1 MKRRLI
7 ALLALINENNEVLIS
22 LRKNRKEYNGYWEYP
37 GGKVENGETLEQA
50 LVREIKEELNLE
62 IAKSCIAPLTFA
74 VDEQEMNQKILFL
87 YVCRKWDGPLKSLID
102 QKIEWVKP
110 VNLAQYQMPHSN
122 LFLNAILR
130 DFIYRFKMKPSFF
143 DMQIRIDQEEGKK

>member
-7 ALLALINENNEVLIS
+7 ALLALINNNNEVLIS

-62 IAKSCIAPLTFA
+62 IAKNCIAPLTFA
-74 VDEQEMNQKILFL
+74 VDEQEMSQKILFL
-87 YVCRKWDGPLKSLID
+87 YVCRKWDGPIKSLID

-110 VNLAQYQMPHSN
+110 INLAQYQMPNSN

-130 DFIYRFKMKPSFF
+130 DFI
-143 DMQIRIDQEEGKK
+143 

>member
-7 ALLALINENNEVLIS
+7 ALLALINEKNEVLIS
-22 LRKNRKEYNGYWEYP
+22 LRKNRKEYNDYWEYP
-37 GGKVENGETLEQA
+37 GGKVENGETLEHA

-74 VDEQEMNQKILFL
+74 VDEQEINQNILFL
-87 YVCRKWDGPLKSLID
+87 YVCRKWDGPIKSLLD

-110 VNLAQYQMPHSN
+110 VDLVQYQMPHSN

-130 DFIYRFKMKPSFF
+130 DFV
-143 DMQIRIDQEEGKK
+143 

>member
-22 LRKNRKEYNGYWEYP
+22 LRKNRKEYNDYWEYP

-62 IAKSCIAPLTFA
+62 ITKSCIAPLTFA
-74 VDEQEMNQKILFL
+74 VDEQEINQKILFL
-87 YVCRKWDGPLKSLID
+87 YVCRKWDGPIKSLIG
-102 QKIEWVKP
+102 QEIEWVKP
-110 VNLAQYQMPHSN
+110 INLAQYQMPNSN

-130 DFIYRFKMKPSFF
+130 DFI
-143 DMQIRIDQEEGKK
+143 